1 MHPHA
6 TVHRQDRPRVWWA
19 NETRC
24 DDGKRDGM
32 CAPCVSGWFERWFE
46 AEAQMLQGLAAQGVF
61 VKPISRAN
69 DSETEEDEAG
79 ATLAAATTAPV
90 SAAAAL
96 DEAEAAEKEEEE

>member
-1 MHPHA
+1 MRACRDAACGDQTMHPHA

-61 VKPISRAN
+61 VKPISRA
-69 DSETEEDEAG
+69 T
-79 ATLAAATTAPV
+79 
-90 SAAAAL
+90 
-96 DEAEAAEKEEEE
+96 